1 MWEQEQDGK
10 NRSIDLLLP
19 IIVNVK
25 CRIERLFSFHMSRS
39 QLQMISAAQTLRGP
53 GSIMKL
59 VVVGLPFLEP
69 FTTRV
74 LAANGINAI
83 PIEKNESPG
92 DCARVDSD
100 KDFVGH
106 SARLISDIYSTL
118 PLLGQP
124 RDFTPPLDWGVC
136 LW

>member
-1 MWEQEQDGK
+1 MWKQEQDGK

-19 IIVNVK
+19 IIANVK

-39 QLQMISAAQTLRGP
+39 QLQMIWAAQTLRGP

-59 VVVGLPFLEP
+59 VVGLSFLEP
-69 FTTRV
+69 LTTPV
-74 LAANGINAI
+74 LAANGINAT
-83 PIEKNESPG
+83 PIEKNESPS
-92 DCARVDSD
+92 DRASVDSD

-106 SARLISDIYSTL
+106 SARLKSDIYSTL